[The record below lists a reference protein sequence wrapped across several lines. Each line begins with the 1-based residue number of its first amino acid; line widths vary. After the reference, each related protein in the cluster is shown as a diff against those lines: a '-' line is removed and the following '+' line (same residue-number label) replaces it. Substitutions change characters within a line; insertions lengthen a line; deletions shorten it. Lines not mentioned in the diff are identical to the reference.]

1 MCFSIPFQPMLPL
14 QKKTIPRKSA
24 HLQAFLNY
32 FYTKA
37 ITNSESITYI
47 YTQILQHL
55 FVNQC
60 QILFRI
66 YICVFHEPTSSPM
79 KCFKQR
85 SSPSNLIIQFD
96 LDLKL
101 NNQYQCIT
109 FEIFSSTN
117 TVAEPILLSTLYFRT
132 RQLTLK
138 LLGLTMVQSCASVV
152 GVLHFAVGLVTVL
165 LIIKYKNRFVNY
177 NMHRFQ

>member
-1 MCFSIPFQPMLPL
+1 MCFSVPFEPMLPL

-24 HLQAFLNY
+24 HLQVFLNY

-47 YTQILQHL
+47 YTQILQYL
-55 FVNQC
+55 FVDQC
-60 QILFRI
+60 QISFQI
-66 YICVFHEPTSSPM
+66 YICVFHAPSSSQM
-79 KCFKQR
+79 KCFRQR
-85 SSPSNLIIQFD
+85 SSPSHLIIQFD

-101 NNQYQCIT
+101 NNQYRCIT

-138 LLGLTMVQSCASVV
+138 LVGLTMV
-152 GVLHFAVGLVTVL
+152 
-165 LIIKYKNRFVNY
+165 
-177 NMHRFQ
+177 

>member
-1 MCFSIPFQPMLPL
+1 MCFSVPFEPMLPL

-24 HLQAFLNY
+24 HLQVFLNY

-109 FEIFSSTN
+109 PLKYSPPPTQWLNPYFYQPFTLGPVSCNSNFSVSLWSN
-117 TVAEPILLSTLYFRT
+117 PALLWWGVFTLP
-132 RQLTLK
+132 
-138 LLGLTMVQSCASVV
+138 LGL
-152 GVLHFAVGLVTVL
+152 
-165 LIIKYKNRFVNY
+165 
-177 NMHRFQ
+177 

>member
-1 MCFSIPFQPMLPL
+1 MCFSIPFQPKLPL

-24 HLQAFLNY
+24 HLQVFLNY

-47 YTQILQHL
+47 YTQILQYL

-60 QILFRI
+60 QISFRI
-66 YICVFHEPTSSPM
+66 YICVFHAPSSSQM
-79 KCFKQR
+79 KCFRQR
-85 SSPSNLIIQFD
+85 SSPSHLIIQFD

-101 NNQYQCIT
+101 NNQYRCIT

-132 RQLTLK
+132 CQL
-138 LLGLTMVQSCASVV
+138 
-152 GVLHFAVGLVTVL
+152 
-165 LIIKYKNRFVNY
+165 
-177 NMHRFQ
+177 